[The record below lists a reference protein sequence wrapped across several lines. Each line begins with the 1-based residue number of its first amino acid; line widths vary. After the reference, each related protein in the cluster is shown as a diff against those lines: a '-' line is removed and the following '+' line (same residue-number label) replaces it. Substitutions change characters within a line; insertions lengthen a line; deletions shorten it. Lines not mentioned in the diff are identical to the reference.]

1 MRPLEKDGRPSFAWT
16 QSELTLL
23 PHGMLID
30 VGYKSEGEC
39 NVRPAVYITS
49 LNQGCWSYVGELT
62 HLKSQGLNLQS
73 PGCDSLGTSVHELL
87 HALGQKHEQ
96 SRPDRDTYVTVVFGK
111 IQAGMA
117 HNFEVDSKEDTVRPY
132 DMLSLM
138 HYDATAF
145 STDGSATI
153 TANVPAAYGLYTNN
167 SAEYHKYRLGN
178 RLGMTQTD
186 ADQLA
191 AQARAQSPDERACAH
206 ASLCSRAQASCFPL
220 RALSTRALQADF
232 RGSGHASTGEKM
244 MAPSGPTVMVST
256 ATSTARTGPAM

>member
-23 PHGMLID
+23 PHGMLLD
-30 VGYKSEGEC
+30 VGFKTESNSEGKAEC
-39 NVRPAVYITS
+39 NVSPAVYITPLDS
-49 LNQGCWSYVGELT
+49 GCWSYVGEESDW
-62 HLKSQGLNLQS
+62 KSQGLNLQS
-73 PGCDSLGTSVHELL
+73 PGCDSLGTSIHELL

-96 SRPDRDTYVTVVFGK
+96 SRPDRDTYVTVEFAKISAGK
-111 IQAGMA
+111 QN
-117 HNFEVDSKEDTVRPY
+117 NFEVDAKEDTVRPY

-153 TANVPAAYGLYTNN
+153 TAKPAAYGLYTNN

-178 RLGMTQTD
+178 RIGMTQTD

-206 ASLCSRAQASCFPL
+206 ASLCSRAQQASCFPL
-220 RALSTRALQADF
+220 RALSTRALQAF
-232 RGSGHASTGEKM
+232 LGAGNASTRKKM
-244 MAPSGPTVMVST
+244 TAPIGPTVMART
-256 ATSTARTGPAM
+256 ATSTAR